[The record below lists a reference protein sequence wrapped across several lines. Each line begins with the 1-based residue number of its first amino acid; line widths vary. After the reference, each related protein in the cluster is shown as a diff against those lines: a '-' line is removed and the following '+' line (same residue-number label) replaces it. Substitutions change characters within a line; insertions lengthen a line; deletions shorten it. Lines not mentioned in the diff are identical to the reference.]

1 MSFEIEI
8 IKTKKNSSL
17 HWSES
22 VLKKLTEDE
31 TAHQIHVAIRY
42 DLYYMS
48 YCIIQVYRFLSNY
61 TIPHHA
67 SITFPFSPRF
77 LYFLIIVKN

>member
-1 MSFEIEI
+1 MMCEIEI

-42 DLYYMS
+42 DYLMCLIASYYDS
-48 YCIIQVYRFLSNY
+48 VSFSVKLHHIISRLDHRES
-61 TIPHHA
+61 
-67 SITFPFSPRF
+67 
-77 LYFLIIVKN
+77 